1 MKCAVLAITK
11 GGCRIGKKL
20 AEHLP
25 GATFFNC
32 RGHLRET
39 LAQAWQEYEG
49 LICIMAGG
57 IVVRTIA
64 PLLVD
69 KRKDPAVIVC
79 DEKGEFA
86 ISLVSGHLGG
96 GNDLAG
102 KVAAILQ
109 GQAVITT
116 ASDVL
121 GHTALDIW
129 ASELGLQAADKEG
142 FTRVMGKLVNN
153 GTVTV
158 YSVYPLPKL
167 PPDLLPATTAET
179 ADLVVTSRTSVRTG
193 GVFLHPGSLVAGV
206 GCNRGTSARDIG
218 DALAEACERNKLALT
233 SIRNLATIDLK
244 KDEQGLLDFAGD
256 RGYSIV
262 FFNRDQLNGVQGV
275 STSTAV
281 FKATGAKGV
290 AEPAAVLSADNGAL
304 IVRKMKWTDVT
315 IAIAEVASPWSEQD
329 RGQSIS

>member
-25 GATFFNC
+25 GARFFNC
-32 RGHLRET
+32 RGRLREI
-39 LAQAWQEYEG
+39 LSQAWQEYEG
-49 LICIMAGG
+49 LICIMASG

-69 KRKDPAVIVC
+69 KRKDPAVVVC

-96 GNDLAG
+96 GNILAS

-121 GHTALDIW
+121 GHIALDLW
-129 ASELGLQAADKEG
+129 ATELGLQAADKEG
-142 FTRVMGKLVNN
+142 FTKVMGQLVNN

-158 YSVYPLPKL
+158 YSEYPLPEL
-167 PPDLLPATTAET
+167 PPDILPATTAET
-179 ADLVVTSRTSVRTG
+179 ADLIVTSRTSGRTG
-193 GVFLHPGSLVAGV
+193 GVLLHPRSLVAGV
-206 GCNRGTSARDIG
+206 GCNRGTGARDIG
-218 DALAEACERNKLALT
+218 DALAEACELNGLALA
-233 SIRNLATIDLK
+233 SIRNLASIDLK
-244 KDEQGLLDFAGD
+244 KDEQGLLDFAAYS
-256 RGYSIV
+256 GYSID

-275 STSTAV
+275 STSAV
-281 FKATGAKGV
+281 VLKATGAKGV

-329 RGQSIS
+329 REQLIS